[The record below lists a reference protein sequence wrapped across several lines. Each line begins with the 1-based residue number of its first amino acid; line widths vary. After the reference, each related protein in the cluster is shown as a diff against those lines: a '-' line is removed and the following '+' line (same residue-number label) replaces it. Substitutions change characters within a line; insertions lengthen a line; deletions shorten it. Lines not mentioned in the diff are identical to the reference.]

1 MEQTRMSQKIDM
13 KNSIIFSLLLLVFSC
28 NPKSAGVGGQYP
40 DEPVAGDTIQF
51 TPPKNI
57 ILMIGDGMGI
67 SQITAGMYLNGNKL
81 NLEEFKYI
89 GLQKSYSSSDLVTDS
104 GAAATAFACGKKT
117 YNGAIG
123 VDKKGKPSQ
132 SILEESALNGLST
145 GLVVT
150 SSITHATPAGF
161 YAHQKKR
168 EMMEEIAADLSKSEG
183 LDFFVGGGK
192 KYFDQRKD
200 QQNLVEQLTKSGFAI
215 STYLDKDF
223 KNLAIIDPGKKFG
236 YFSADGEPLP
246 FSQGRDYLVPA
257 SRSAID
263 YLSKQ
268 EEKGFFLMIEGSQI
282 DWGGH
287 ANDSKYITSEMI
299 DFDNAIGAVLDFAKQ
314 DGQTLVIVT
323 ADHETGGYAINATST
338 MDTIVAAF
346 TTKDHTALL
355 IPVFAWGPG
364 EELFS
369 GVYENT
375 AIYDKMRR
383 AFGFGKKLQ

>member
-1 MEQTRMSQKIDM
+1 M
-13 KNSIIFSLLLLVFSC
+13 KNIIIFSLLSLVFSC
-28 NPKSAGVGGQYP
+28 NPKSAGVGGQQP
-40 DEPVAGDTIQF
+40 DEPLAGDTIKF
-51 TPPKNI
+51 THPKNI

-67 SQITAGMYLNGNKL
+67 TQITAGMYLNGNKL
-81 NLEEFKYI
+81 NLEEFKFI
-89 GLQKSYSSSDLVTDS
+89 GLQKSYSSSNLVTDS

-123 VDKKGKPSQ
+123 VDKKGKSSS
-132 SILEESALNGLST
+132 SILEEAAQNRLST

-150 SSITHATPAGF
+150 SSITHATPASF
-161 YAHQKKR
+161 YAHQKRR
-168 EMMEEIAADLSKSEG
+168 EMMEEIAADLTKAEG

-200 QQNLVEQLTKSGFAI
+200 QQNLIEKLKQNGFAI
-215 STYLDKDF
+215 STFLDKDF
-223 KNLAIIDPGKKFG
+223 KSLEAIDPGKKFG

-246 FSQGRDYLVPA
+246 LSQGRDYLVPA
-257 SRSAID
+257 SRSALD
-263 YLSKQ
+263 FLSKNG
-268 EEKGFFLMIEGSQI
+268 EKGFFLVIEGSQI
-282 DWGGH
+282 DWGGF

-299 DFDNAIGAVLDFAKQ
+299 DFDNAIGAALDFAKQ

-323 ADHETGGYAINATST
+323 ADHETGGYAINPTST

-346 TTKDHTALL
+346 TTKDPTGLL
-355 IPVFAWGPG
+355 LPVFAWGPG
-364 EELFS
+364 EELFC

-375 AIYDKMRR
+375 AIYDKLRR

>member
-1 MEQTRMSQKIDM
+1 MELTLMSQEIGMRKIL
-13 KNSIIFSLLLLVFSC
+13 IFSLLLLIFSC
-28 NPKSAGVGGQYP
+28 NPKSASIGSQHP
-40 DEPVAGDTIQF
+40 DDAIVGDTIQF

-67 SQITAGMYLNGNKL
+67 TQITAGMYLNGNKL

-104 GAAATAFACGKKT
+104 GASATAFACGKKT

-132 SILEESALNGLST
+132 SILEEAAQNGLST
-145 GLVVT
+145 GIVVT
-150 SSITHATPAGF
+150 SSITHATPASF
-161 YAHQKKR
+161 YAHQKRR
-168 EMMEEIAADLSKSEG
+168 EMMEEIAADLTKVVG

-200 QQNLVEQLTKSGFAI
+200 QQNLIGQLAQNGFVI
-215 STYLDKDF
+215 STFLDRDF
-223 KNLAIIDPGKKFG
+223 KSLEAIDSGKKFG
-236 YFSADGEPLP
+236 YFSADSEPLP

-257 SRSAID
+257 SRSAVD
-263 YLSKQ
+263 YLSKKG
-268 EEKGFFLMIEGSQI
+268 EKGFFLMIEGSQI
-282 DWGGH
+282 GWGGFS
-287 ANDSKYITSEMI
+287 NDSKYITSEMI
-299 DFDNAIGAVLDFAKQ
+299 DFDNAIGAALDFAKQ
-314 DGQTLVIVT
+314 DGQTLIIVT
-323 ADHETGGYAINATST
+323 ADHETGGYAINPTST

-364 EELFS
+364 AELFG

-375 AIYDKMRR
+375 AIYDKMRL
-383 AFGFGKKLQ
+383 AFGFGKKLP